1 MRYVNPHEMHL
12 VRIILT
18 PFTDALLTSA
28 LTHVIVDVSYR
39 DAKKRNIFDIPET
52 RDEVFKTV
60 IGAPK
65 VLQGI
70 RQDKIKLVLL

>member
-1 MRYVNPHEMHL
+1 M
-12 VRIILT
+12 LT
-18 PFTDALLTSA
+18 NGVLDALLTSA
-28 LTHVIVDVSYR
+28 LTHIILDVSYH
-39 DAKKRNIFDIPET
+39 DTKKRSVFDIPET

-70 RQDKIKLVLL
+70 RAGKIQVVLL